1 MSEMRD
7 RINLLGR
14 RNSSSEGFEIGNHT
28 SFLRNKERK
37 PELRMWRGER
47 HAMSGEDK

>member
-1 MSEMRD
+1 MRD
-7 RINLLGR
+7 RINILGR

-28 SFLRNKERK
+28 FLRNKESK

-47 HAMSGEDK
+47 HVMSGEDG